1 MTLFPPTANKTIE
14 SKENTVSENLKVEPF
29 KDVREEIAAALKI
42 LGSTIKLSEIKFQQK
57 PGYVWFWVD
66 QKNGLNTAKTPLQ
79 LELGHI
85 MSGGLDGDEG
95 ITYKNMTRV
104 IEALWKRQM
113 NMVRR
118 ERISSRKR
126 FFPKRK

>member
-1 MTLFPPTANKTIE
+1 
-14 SKENTVSENLKVEPF
+14 VSENLDVEPF
-29 KDVREEIAAALKI
+29 KDVREGIAAALKT
-42 LGSTIKLSEIKFQQK
+42 LGATIRLSEIKFQKK

-126 FFPKRK
+126 FFPKRKMI